1 MCGIAGLLNIT
12 HRARAPLRPA
22 LLTAMADSMKH
33 RGPDGSGVWVNED
46 AYLGMSHRRLSI
58 IDLSDAAAQPMH
70 DVSNELTI
78 VYNGEIYNHAELR
91 QQLTN
96 LGHRNWQ
103 TDHSD
108 TEVLLAAYKEWGVD
122 CLSRLRGVFA
132 FGLWDSQRKR
142 LFLARDRI
150 GVKPLY
156 YSDNGPRFSFA
167 SEIKA
172 IHAASGTRPRINPI
186 GLRQYL
192 GFMATTGP
200 ETIFQ
205 GIHKLQPGH
214 WMTVEPDGTQI
225 IKKYWDVLENTSK
238 ITDSPEHIA
247 ERLITELRESVALR
261 QVSDRQVGIFLSGG
275 IDSSLNAALF
285 SESTTAADVQTFSI
299 GYSGP
304 DQGYQNETGLA
315 KDFATQIGAEN
326 KRLMLTRQD
335 LQDVALKLA
344 WHQDEPNGDPVCVP
358 IHYVSKLARDNGVV
372 VCQVGEGSDELFHGY
387 DSWAKYRKYQ
397 SIADSV
403 PKFILKIMSGLTGVA
418 GLDPTRS
425 DMISRAAQGNPIF
438 MGGALGLTDPQIN
451 SLLSPDIQKQL
462 GGVTAFDAVAQYRRH
477 FEESSWDKSNF
488 SWMTYLDLMFRL
500 PELLLMRV
508 DKMSMAASVEARV
521 PFLDHEFVTLA
532 MSMTASTRL
541 LDGSAKGILKKA
553 AQGLVP
559 DSILYRQK
567 QGFGL
572 PMDDWLPGIMDDI
585 GQEAIDAMLKDT
597 DLFDASAM
605 KQLLSTS
612 EPAKNRW
619 ILLNLSFWWNQY
631 QPST

>member
-1 MCGIAGLLNIT
+1 
-12 HRARAPLRPA
+12 
-22 LLTAMADSMKH
+22 
-33 RGPDGSGVWVNED
+33 
-46 AYLGMSHRRLSI
+46 
-58 IDLSDAAAQPMH
+58 
-70 DVSNELTI
+70 
-78 VYNGEIYNHAELR
+78 
-91 QQLTN
+91 
-96 LGHRNWQ
+96 
-103 TDHSD
+103 
-108 TEVLLAAYKEWGVD
+108 
-122 CLSRLRGVFA
+122 
-132 FGLWDSQRKR
+132 
-142 LFLARDRI
+142 
-150 GVKPLY
+150 
-156 YSDNGPRFSFA
+156 
-167 SEIKA
+167 
-172 IHAASGTRPRINPI
+172 
-186 GLRQYL
+186 
-192 GFMATTGP
+192 
-200 ETIFQ
+200 
-205 GIHKLQPGH
+205 
-214 WMTVEPDGTQI
+214 
-225 IKKYWDVLENTSK
+225 
-238 ITDSPEHIA
+238 
-247 ERLITELRESVALR
+247 
-261 QVSDRQVGIFLSGG
+261 
-275 IDSSLNAALF
+275 
-285 SESTTAADVQTFSI
+285 
-299 GYSGP
+299 
-304 DQGYQNETGLA
+304 
-315 KDFATQIGAEN
+315 
-326 KRLMLTRQD
+326 
-335 LQDVALKLA
+335 
-344 WHQDEPNGDPVCVP
+344 
-358 IHYVSKLARDNGVV
+358 
-372 VCQVGEGSDELFHGY
+372 
-387 DSWAKYRKYQ
+387 
-397 SIADSV
+397 
-403 PKFILKIMSGLTGVA
+403 MSGLTGVA